1 MSSPTPPKKQELS
14 SEVRMVI
21 AFVLMGLILVVTPWA
36 YRRLGITPPQPAP
49 TPTKASLPK
58 TPNAPV
64 TASGT
69 PVHMAD
75 LADAGKSA
83 AEPAPAA
90 VTAAAEQEQVVDT
103 ALYHV
108 VFSNR
113 GAVVKSW
120 TLKNYKDSVGK
131 PLELV
136 NQPGASKVG
145 FPFSLDFRGE
155 GNKQPSTDL
164 NNALWVA
171 HPGAGGLSIQY
182 EFSDGRTTATKTFAF
197 QRDAYMVQYSDDVAL
212 GGNGLS
218 HLVQWRG
225 GFGDMA
231 VQNASGLQG
240 TIHYDTEKGKLIRSA
255 AKSAKNGP
263 VDADGTFSF
272 AGIDDQYFAAAF
284 LPSANTSLQTT
295 TFDDTVPSPFNTA
308 NDAYPGVAVGG
319 ASRNQLALYVG
330 PKEVSLLHQ
339 VNSKLDGIV
348 DWGFFGII
356 AKPLFQVLHWMNDA
370 FVHNYGWSII
380 LLTIFLNVAQFPL
393 KIANLK
399 SMRKMQVLQPEIK
412 AINDRYKGVGMSDP
426 KAANKQQ
433 EIMDLYKKHGVNPMG
448 GCIPLLIQMPFLYA
462 FYKVLGVSIEMRH
475 ATWLW
480 VGDLSQPEHLAIRM
494 LPLLLIVT
502 GYLLQR
508 MTPQPATAGDNSQQ
522 KMMQFMPLIWGFFFW
537 NMSTGVV
544 LYWLTNN
551 MVGMGQQWFFNKT
564 AGPVEAAAAAKKL
577 APKNGRKKA

>member
-1 MSSPTPPKKQELS
+1 MSN
-14 SEVRMVI
+14 EVRMVV

-36 YRRLGITPPQPAP
+36 YRKLGITPPQPAP
-49 TPTKASLPK
+49 TQAKIPAPKPSVQPPT
-58 TPNAPV
+58 
-64 TASGT
+64 TASGA

-75 LADAGKSA
+75 QPEAGKSA
-83 AEPAPAA
+83 AEPVATA
-90 VTAAAEQEQVVDT
+90 VSAAAEQEQVVDT

-120 TLKNYKDSVGK
+120 TLKNYKDSAGK

-136 NQPGASKVG
+136 NQPGAEKVG
-145 FPFSLDFRGE
+145 FPFSLQFRGE
-155 GNKQPSTDL
+155 GKQPSTDL
-164 NNALWVA
+164 NKALWVA
-171 HPGAGGLSIQY
+171 HPGPGGLGVQY
-182 EFSDGRTTATKTFAF
+182 EFSDGRTSATKTFAF
-197 QRDAYMVQYSDDVAL
+197 QRDAYMVQYSDDIAL
-212 GGNGLS
+212 AGGGIP

-231 VQNASGLQG
+231 VQNASGLQHS
-240 TIHYDTEKGKLIRSA
+240 IHYDTEKGKLIQTV

-263 VDADGTFSF
+263 VNADGSFSF

-284 LPSANTSLQTT
+284 LPASGATLQTT
-295 TFDDTVPSPFNTA
+295 TFDDLVPSPFNTT

-319 ASRNQLALYVG
+319 STQNRLALYLG

-380 LLTIFLNVAQFPL
+380 VLTIILNVAQFPL

-399 SMRKMQVLQPEIK
+399 SMRKMQALQPEIK
-412 AINDRYKGVGMSDP
+412 AINDKYKGVGMSDP

-480 VGDLSQPEHLAIRM
+480 VGDLSQPEHLAIRV
-494 LPLLLIVT
+494 LPLMLIVT

-508 MTPQPATAGDNSQQ
+508 MTPQPATTGDNSQQ

-537 NMSTGVV
+537 NMSCGVV